1 MTAFPELHDPA
12 HGEALVPFRAEVPQ
26 VLLDDLAARLTL
38 TRWPERE
45 TVDDWS
51 QGAPLAKVRALVEYW
66 RTGYDWRRCEAALNT
81 WPQYRTVIDGLPI
94 HFLHVRSPHPQA
106 MPLVLTHGWPG
117 SVLEFLKVIG
127 PLTDP
132 VAHGGKPEDAFH
144 VVIPSL
150 PGYGFSGKPDVPG
163 WGVER
168 IADAWGV
175 LMARLGYAR
184 FGAQGGDWGSA
195 VTRAMAER
203 QVPGLAGI
211 HLNMV
216 ICLPPDDETFA
227 DAEAREG
234 RDVFAAF
241 REWGTGYSAIQ
252 STRPQTLGYALAD
265 SPAGQAAWIYEKF
278 QAWTQNGGDPE
289 DALSRDEM
297 LDTIT
302 LYWLTN
308 SAASSARLYWQSFR
322 TAFGGQPLDL
332 PVACSIFPGELGRPP
347 RRWAERVFS
356 NIVHWNRTAKGG
368 HFAAFEQPEIFVEEV
383 RAGFRPM
390 R

>member
-1 MTAFPELHDPA
+1 MPAFPPPLPPGTGDA
-12 HGEALVPFRAEVPQ
+12 IVPFRAEAPQ
-26 VLLDDLAARLTL
+26 ALLDDLTARLAH

-45 TVDDWS
+45 TVADWS
-51 QGAPLAKVRALVEYW
+51 QGAPLDKVRALVETW
-66 RTGYDWRRCEAALNT
+66 RTAYDWRRCEAALNA
-81 WPQYRTVIDGLPI
+81 WPQFRTVVDGLPI
-94 HFLHVRSPHPQA
+94 HFLHVRSPHSQA

-132 VAHGGKPEDAFH
+132 VAHGGRVEDAFH
-144 VVIPSL
+144 LVIPSL
-150 PGYGFSGKPDVPG
+150 PGYGFSGKPDAPG
-163 WGVER
+163 WSVER

-175 LMARLGYAR
+175 LMARLGYDR

-203 QVPGLAGI
+203 KVPGLLGI

-216 ICLPPDDETFA
+216 ICLPPEDETFE

-252 STRPQTLGYALAD
+252 STRPQTLGYGLTD
-265 SPAGQAAWIYEKF
+265 SPVGQAAWIYEKF
-278 QAWTQNGGDPE
+278 QAWTQNEGNPE
-289 DALSRDEM
+289 SVLSVDEM

-302 LYWLTN
+302 LYWLTA
-308 SAASSARLYWQSFR
+308 SATSSARLYWESFR

-332 PVACSIFPGELGRPP
+332 PVACSIFPGELARPP
-347 RRWAERVFS
+347 RRWVERVFS
-356 NIVHWNRTAKGG
+356 NIVHWNRTARGG
-368 HFAAFEQPEIFVEEV
+368 HFAAFEQPAIFVDEV